1 MKILVINGPNLNMVG
16 IREKGIY
23 GTRDFQD
30 ICNYIKK
37 EGQKRNIDIDLFQS
51 NIEGEIINEI
61 HKAYYEKYDGIIIN
75 PGAFTHYSYAIFD
88 AIKAVNINT
97 VEVHLSNIHA
107 REEFRHKSVIAP
119 ACIGQICGFKEF
131 GYVMAMEA
139 IVRMKS
145 EEWIMKN

>member
-23 GTRDFQD
+23 GTRDFND
-30 ICNYIKK
+30 ICNYIK
-37 EGQKRNIDIDLFQS
+37 EEAQKRNIDIKLFQS

-88 AIKAVNINT
+88 AIKAVSINT
-97 VEVHLSNIHA
+97 VEVHLSNIHS
-107 REEFRHKSVIAP
+107 REEFRHKSVTAP
-119 ACIGQICGFKEF
+119 ACIGQISGFKEF

-139 IVRMKS
+139 LKMKNEEFRMK
-145 EEWIMKN
+145 N

>member
-37 EGQKRNIDIDLFQS
+37 EGQKRNIDIDLYQS

-119 ACIGQICGFKEF
+119 ACIGQICGLKEF

-145 EEWIMKN
+145 EE

>member
-23 GTRDFQD
+23 GTRDFND
-30 ICNYIKK
+30 ICDYIKK
-37 EGQKRNIDIDLFQS
+37 EGKKRNIDIDLYQS

-61 HKAYYEKYDGIIIN
+61 HKAYYDKYDGIIIN

-139 IVRMKS
+139 IVSMHN
-145 EEWIMKN
+145 E